1 MERPLIT
8 LEIRYENELTSAESG
23 VTYDLQDQAG
33 AKQMA
38 HAMVDE
44 WFENAAMAYSNHIL
58 ITSSEKEY
66 WSDIETDMLGQ
77 PGVFDC
83 RKLTLAQQRMV
94 ESFINHVVKVRV
106 VD

>member
-23 VTYDLQDQAG
+23 VTYDLQDLVG

-44 WFENAAMAYSNHIL
+44 WFECGAMAYSNHIL
-58 ITSSEKEY
+58 ITSNEKDY
-66 WSDIETDMLGQ
+66 WGDIECDMLGQ

-83 RKLTLAQQRMV
+83 RKLTRVQQRMV
-94 ESFINHVVKVRV
+94 EGFINNLVKK
-106 VD
+106 